1 MKHRYW
7 AGGLLAALMVPLT
20 AAEVWQEAENYE
32 KSNWTTKQ
40 VFCRPDGRGAS
51 NNVLLKLYSG
61 KEPEKGGYFA
71 EYTVQIPEDGTYE
84 VWRRSRPEPRNG
96 HLRLSL
102 NSTAKK
108 RLTVPAP
115 GGSLPRSADRLRTQ
129 SSDGSIRALW
139 N

>member
-84 VWRRSRPEPRNG
+84 VWAAISTGRKKENRKSRSGSRRNVPQATATSAF
-96 HLRLSL
+96 
-102 NSTAKK
+102 ST
-108 RLTVPAP
+108 
-115 GGSLPRSADRLRTQ
+115 DF
-129 SSDGSIRALW
+129 I
-139 N
+139 